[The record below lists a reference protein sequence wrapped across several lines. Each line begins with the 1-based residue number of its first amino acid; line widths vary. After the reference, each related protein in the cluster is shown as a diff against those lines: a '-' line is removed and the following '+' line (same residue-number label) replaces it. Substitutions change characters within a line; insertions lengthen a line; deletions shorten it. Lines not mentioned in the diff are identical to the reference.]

1 MDGGGAWAVEQLEEK
16 FLNKRVRLYP
26 PAFCVDDNTIA
37 DGVWRVSWV
46 DRHRIDL
53 IFLTGGQ
60 GTTLSREDIRG
71 FTETPHDP
79 VSNGFLR
86 LNSRVLIVGDTVR
99 VEPI

>member
-1 MDGGGAWAVEQLEEK
+1 LAVEQLEK
-16 FLNKRVRLYP
+16 KLLNKRVRLYP
-26 PAFCVDDNTIA
+26 PTFCVDDNTIA

-53 IFLTGGQ
+53 ISLPSGHAA
-60 GTTLSREDIRG
+60 TLSREDIRG
-71 FTETPHDP
+71 FTETTHDP

-86 LNSRVLIVGDTVR
+86 LNSRILIVRDTVI